1 MDPNHTNHCCSY
13 DSKNQTGIAKKRLF
27 SIGFVFVIILL
38 IKPFMAEQLINR
50 ADAYY
55 AFGLYDDAIRQYKK
69 AILLS
74 KVDGDIWICLGNSF
88 KAKKDIDKAT
98 AAFREAVKAAP
109 QDRAANFYLG
119 MILATNKKYDS
130 AVVYFEKV
138 RSLGAETKEQLL
150 TSGFSYYKSSLR
162 MLAVCFDKLQEPEK
176 AATIRQELQ
185 QALRRDS
192 LECEK

>member
-27 SIGFVFVIILL
+27 SIGFVFILILL

-55 AFGLYDDAIRQYKK
+55 TFGLYDDAIRQYKK
-69 AILLS
+69 AILLN
-74 KVDGDIWICLGNSF
+74 KVDSDIWIGLGNSF
-88 KAKKDIDKAT
+88 KAKKDIDKAI

-109 QDRAANFYLG
+109 EDRATNFYLG
-119 MILATNKKYDS
+119 MILATNKEYDS
-130 AVVYFEKV
+130 AVRHFEKV
-138 RSLGAETKEQLL
+138 RNLGAETKEQLIAI
-150 TSGFSYYKSSLR
+150 GFSYYKSSLR

-176 AATIRQELQ
+176 AATIRQELKR
-185 QALRRDS
+185 ALRADS
-192 LECEK
+192 VECKK